1 MLLSIHQTDRGVLI
15 LSKNGTSN
23 DSSKPDIQEP
33 ANPRNKKTI
42 LPLYSKS
49 WNR

>member
-15 LSKNGTSN
+15 LGTNATSN
-23 DSSKPDIQEP
+23 GSSKPDIQEP

-42 LPLYSKS
+42 IELRQRK
-49 WNR
+49 